1 MADRSEL
8 LTFRG
13 LPASQIL
20 MDNQP
25 IYRAAFVAAFCIACV
40 TAQEVTRLTF
50 EVASIK
56 PSQSNQRGR
65 IINPS
70 PAGQMKT
77 DNAPVKLLIAAAYGV
92 SDYQILKAPAWTES
106 DGYDIVAKSAPGAEP
121 NPDAWMTEAGQKRYR
136 ERLQSLLADRF
147 ALQAHFETR
156 ESSILEL
163 VAAKGG
169 PKLKP
174 SETLLQVSWGDT
186 LLTCNKCTLERFAAE
201 ILTQHVGRSVVDR
214 TGLTGEY
221 DIQVNFVPE
230 PSPGKPDDP
239 TPRGPSFVAAL
250 TEQLGLRLEPAK
262 GPVQFLVIDHV
273 ERRIDVEPTLSSCQG
288 PEFDLGS

>member
-1 MADRSEL
+1 LA
-8 LTFRG
+8 
-13 LPASQIL
+13 
-20 MDNQP
+20 
-25 IYRAAFVAAFCIACV
+25 AAFCIACV
-40 TAQEVTRLTF
+40 AAQEVARLTF

-56 PSQSNQRGR
+56 PSQSTQRGR
-65 IINPS
+65 SINPS

-77 DNAPVKLLIAAAYGV
+77 DNAPVKMLNAAAYGV

-106 DGYDIVAKSAPGAEP
+106 DGYDIVAKSATGAEP

-174 SETLLQVSWGDT
+174 SEKILQVSWGDT
-186 LLTCNKCTLERFAAE
+186 FVTCNKCTLERFAAGV
-201 ILTQHVGRSVVDR
+201 LTQHVGRSVVDR
-214 TGLTGEY
+214 TSVTGEY
-221 DIQVNFVPE
+221 DIQVNFVPD

-239 TPRGPSFVAAL
+239 TPTGPSFVAAL

-262 GPVQFLVIDHV
+262 GPVQFLVIDRV
-273 ERRIDVEPTLSSCQG
+273 ERPT
-288 PEFDLGS
+288 EN